1 MKRMNERRR
10 KRIEKNILKNRKY
23 KTLIYN
29 RVILT
34 VALVLLQIVLY
45 GLLVAQFYTSG
56 WTVLMAV
63 DILGLLFVLYVINRN
78 EKPSAKLNWVIM
90 ILVLPI
96 CGISL
101 YLLFGEG
108 RPTRRMNKRITAAK
122 RANAGILVQDA
133 EMKERVENG
142 GRNAEICRYLMN
154 YANYPVYG
162 DGEVTYY
169 PSGKEMF
176 KDMLAAVEKAGR
188 FILAEYFIIAGG
200 KMWDTFRELLLKKAD
215 EGVQI
220 KLVFDDVGSL
230 MLLPPKYDKYL
241 EFVHPNIKCF
251 KFNPAVPIFTMRMNN
266 RDHRKILV
274 VDGKVAFTGGIN
286 LADEYIDE
294 KIKYGKWKDTIFR
307 T

>member
-45 GLLVAQFYTSG
+45 GLLVASFYTSG

-133 EMKERVENG
+133 EMKERVEKRRTECGNLPLPHELCQLSRLWRRRSHLLSVGQGDVQGYAGGGGKGGTFYPCRVLYHRGRKDVGYLSGAAAEKSGRRGADQAGVRRRGQLDASAAQIRQVSRICSSQHQVLQIQSRGAYFHDAHEQPRPPQDPGG
-142 GRNAEICRYLMN
+142 GRQGCL
-154 YANYPVYG
+154 YG
-162 DGEVTYY
+162 RDQSRGRIYRR
-169 PSGKEMF
+169 
-176 KDMLAAVEKAGR
+176 KD
-188 FILAEYFIIAGG
+188 
-200 KMWDTFRELLLKKAD
+200 
-215 EGVQI
+215 
-220 KLVFDDVGSL
+220 
-230 MLLPPKYDKYL
+230 
-241 EFVHPNIKCF
+241 
-251 KFNPAVPIFTMRMNN
+251 
-266 RDHRKILV
+266 
-274 VDGKVAFTGGIN
+274 
-286 LADEYIDE
+286 
-294 KIKYGKWKDTIFR
+294 
-307 T
+307 

>member
-1 MKRMNERRR
+1 MNERRR

-45 GLLVAQFYTSG
+45 GLLVASFYTSG

-142 GRNAEICRYLMN
+142 GRNAE
-154 YANYPVYG
+154 
-162 DGEVTYY
+162 
-169 PSGKEMF
+169 S
-176 KDMLAAVEKAGR
+176 AA
-188 FILAEYFIIAGG
+188 
-200 KMWDTFRELLLKKAD
+200 T
-215 EGVQI
+215 
-220 KLVFDDVGSL
+220 S
-230 MLLPPKYDKYL
+230 
-241 EFVHPNIKCF
+241 
-251 KFNPAVPIFTMRMNN
+251 
-266 RDHRKILV
+266 
-274 VDGKVAFTGGIN
+274 
-286 LADEYIDE
+286 
-294 KIKYGKWKDTIFR
+294 
-307 T
+307 

>member
-1 MKRMNERRR
+1 MNERRR

-176 KDMLAAVEKAGR
+176 KDMLAAVEKAER

-200 KMWDTFRELLLKKAD
+200 KMWDTFR
-215 EGVQI
+215 
-220 KLVFDDVGSL
+220 
-230 MLLPPKYDKYL
+230 
-241 EFVHPNIKCF
+241 
-251 KFNPAVPIFTMRMNN
+251 
-266 RDHRKILV
+266 
-274 VDGKVAFTGGIN
+274 
-286 LADEYIDE
+286 
-294 KIKYGKWKDTIFR
+294 
-307 T
+307 